1 MTSNILFLPFRR
13 SVPVRMADAIKQY
26 ISTKYDQHPDMF
38 ASDLNTIEELR
49 NGAIHAQEPHP
60 SGIKKLQCYAAQ
72 LMWMS
77 GKFPIDIGVDFPWY
91 AALGYNTQQL
101 TSQDNLRFELANILY
116 NLAAMY
122 SQLAFSSN
130 RGSPEG
136 LKIACNYF
144 CLAAG
149 VLSFLKTDIIP
160 DMRTT
165 PPDDMDAATLESLE
179 HLMLAQG
186 QECFWQKAVK
196 DGLKDASISKLAAKV
211 SDLYSDAGD
220 FGVKSDA
227 ISSEWMHHMNA
238 KHHHFAAAAQYRAA
252 CDCLEKKK
260 YGEEVARLRDS
271 LTCINVA
278 LKEAR
283 YVNKMVL
290 GDLNGLRERVSEDLK
305 RAEKDNDMIYLLPV
319 PAKPELKKIDRAT
332 MVSAKV
338 PKEVSEA
345 TSMLGDHGELG
356 RPLFSKLVPYS
367 VHVAASIYVDRRD
380 RLVNQTIDELENMTS
395 KLHELL
401 KSLNLPGSLQ
411 ALEKPLGLP
420 PGLVSHAEEVRQ
432 QDGIN
437 RLHRSIDE
445 TNKLKESDR
454 AIYQEGVN
462 LLQSEAAEDER
473 YRRKYGTDRWNRPT
487 PQDAVPKLYA
497 QIGEIEG
504 YLKVAGNSDDTVQK
518 KLRENEKLIRL
529 LSGNDKE
536 LEHFVPSA
544 RRATMSPAVEK
555 EASKLRGCLNEVSRL
570 ESRRRRKIE
579 ALRAKAKQDDVNPE
593 LLKEASRLEREYPM
607 QKIEAVQFEDLFD
620 RRLGTYDS
628 DKSMVA
634 EEDDEQSSISTRLE
648 DANTAFAS
656 ARKGDSS
663 TKERERALQSLE
675 NAFFKYKEI
684 ISNLDAGRKFYNDLA
699 KIVGKFRDDCRNFAY
714 TRRAEASQLEQEIA
728 TTSHLSNLNINPTQN
743 HLQQQRQSMM
753 HNPPYNEPAPS
764 QEPIAAP
771 QPNRLP
777 QTPVANMWNPEM
789 GIRFSGLSTPPKQNA
804 SKENGPVDGRW
815 DPSKNLRFG

>member
-1 MTSNILFLPFRR
+1 
-13 SVPVRMADAIKQY
+13 
-26 ISTKYDQHPDMF
+26 
-38 ASDLNTIEELR
+38 
-49 NGAIHAQEPHP
+49 
-60 SGIKKLQCYAAQ
+60 
-72 LMWMS
+72 
-77 GKFPIDIGVDFPWY
+77 
-91 AALGYNTQQL
+91 
-101 TSQDNLRFELANILY
+101 
-116 NLAAMY
+116 MY

-130 RGSPEG
+130 RGTAEG
-136 LKIACNYF
+136 LKTACNYF

-149 VLSFLKTDIIP
+149 VLSFLKTNILP

-165 PPDDMDAATLESLE
+165 PPDDMDAMTLESLE

-196 DGLKDASISKLAAKV
+196 DGLKDASIAKLAAKV
-211 SDLYSDAGD
+211 SDLYNDAGD

-227 ISSEWMHHMNA
+227 ISSEWMHHMSA

-252 CDCLEKKK
+252 CDCLEKRK
-260 YGEEVARLRDS
+260 YGEEVARLKDS
-271 LTCINVA
+271 LNCVNVA

-290 GDLNGLRERVSEDLK
+290 DDLNGLKIRAQEDLK

-319 PAKPELKKIDRAT
+319 PPKSELKTLDRAT
-332 MVSAKV
+332 MVSARV

-345 TSMLGDHGELG
+345 TSMLGDRGELG

-380 RLVNQTIDELENMTS
+380 RLVNQTIDELEGMTA
-395 KLHELL
+395 KLHEILE
-401 KSLNLPGSLQ
+401 SLNLPGSLQ

-420 PGLVSHAEEVRQ
+420 PGLVSHAEEIRQ

-437 RLHRSIDE
+437 RLYQSIGE

-462 LLQSEAAEDER
+462 LLQSEASEDNQAR
-473 YRRKYGTDRWNRPT
+473 MKYGTDRWNRPA

-504 YLKVAGNSDDTVQK
+504 YLKTAANSDETVQK

-529 LSGNDKE
+529 LGGDDRD

-555 EASKLRGCLNEVSRL
+555 EASKLRGCLNEVNRL

-579 ALRAKAKQDDVNPE
+579 ALRVKAKQDDVNPE
-593 LLKEASRLEREYPM
+593 LLKEAARLEREYPM
-607 QKIEAVQFEDLFD
+607 TKIEAVQFEDLFD

-628 DKSMVA
+628 DRASLN
-634 EEDDEQSSISTRLE
+634 EEGEEQISISTRVGQ
-648 DANTAFAS
+648 ANTAFAS
-656 ARKGDSS
+656 ARKGDGS
-663 TKERERALQSLE
+663 TKEREKALQSLE

-714 TRRAEASQLEQEIA
+714 TRRAEAGQLEQ
-728 TTSHLSNLNINPTQN
+728 
-743 HLQQQRQSMM
+743 
-753 HNPPYNEPAPS
+753 
-764 QEPIAAP
+764 
-771 QPNRLP
+771 
-777 QTPVANMWNPEM
+777 
-789 GIRFSGLSTPPKQNA
+789 
-804 SKENGPVDGRW
+804 
-815 DPSKNLRFG
+815 